1 MDRIRADHHYTI
13 SYSKA
18 NRAKWKA
25 MERIFGNWEESYAEL
40 PLYVDAL
47 RRSNPGT
54 TVFFEGPVIQ
64 ENNMGRPIRQFERVF
79 WAFGPALEAFKHCR
93 PLVCIDGTHLYG
105 KYKGNLLIA
114 TACDAENG
122 LLPIAFAIVESENRS
137 SWTFFLWNL
146 FFSVGCIN
154 NLCVISD
161 RHLGIIAGMKDIEW
175 LDQVPPQTWAL
186 CYDDGRRHGTM
197 TTNRAESMNSVLK
210 GVRGL
215 PITAILQQT
224 FIRVSEY
231 FYTRRE
237 SAESMS
243 GEHVPSMQQ
252 HLERTAHDA
261 RAMLVRRLD
270 RSEFNVQDK
279 NAVMYIVFLYSDNAE
294 CQCHVPKLFH
304 YPCAHVIAACEYA
317 RISPGRYV
325 SHWLSSESY
334 RHTYEPRFHSVDD
347 KSRWPIPTE
356 NDPIFIPP
364 NVRRQAG
371 RPVSTRRRM
380 HMDSR
385 DPSLRYTCSICHEK
399 GHRKNKCPR
408 RNTNAGN

>member
-105 KYKGNLLIA
+105 KYKGTLLIA

-146 FFSVGCIN
+146 FFSVGGIN

-161 RHLGIIAGMKDIEW
+161 RHLGIIAGMKDIEESTNVTW
-175 LDQVPPQTWAL
+175 YHRFCMRHMIDNFKKHVKSKELSDQVWRAATL
-186 CYDDGRRHGTM
+186 CH
-197 TTNRAESMNSVLK
+197 A
-210 GVRGL
+210 
-215 PITAILQQT
+215 
-224 FIRVSEY
+224 
-231 FYTRRE
+231 
-237 SAESMS
+237 
-243 GEHVPSMQQ
+243 
-252 HLERTAHDA
+252 
-261 RAMLVRRLD
+261 
-270 RSEFNVQDK
+270 
-279 NAVMYIVFLYSDNAE
+279 
-294 CQCHVPKLFH
+294 
-304 YPCAHVIAACEYA
+304 
-317 RISPGRYV
+317 PGRPTPGRGKCIYHIRNLHRR
-325 SHWLSSESY
+325 SN
-334 RHTYEPRFHSVDD
+334 TYTLNH
-347 KSRWPIPTE
+347 K
-356 NDPIFIPP
+356 
-364 NVRRQAG
+364 
-371 RPVSTRRRM
+371 
-380 HMDSR
+380 
-385 DPSLRYTCSICHEK
+385 
-399 GHRKNKCPR
+399 
-408 RNTNAGN
+408 